1 MSMLE
6 TYIKAIDAPSFEEW
20 EKSVHPPSSECNC
33 DLCQLD
39 EIVRGLHASS
49 KPGVEPLVLNSEEL
63 RLLRLIIYAM
73 QMTFFSI
80 EKMRLEM
87 DFGKM
92 PSPSNGKGGN

>member
-20 EKSVHPPSSECNC
+20 EGDVGQSSLPCNC

-49 KPGVEPLVLNSEEL
+49 KPGVDPLVLNSEEL
-63 RLLRLIIYAM
+63 RLLRLIIHAM
-73 QMTFFSI
+73 RMTFASI

-87 DFGKM
+87 DFGEM